1 MIMLTATG
9 PGLYTHTFAGYV
21 PSPRAGGDPWRT
33 IVVEEAATAAGPW
46 TEYASGEIAPLD
58 PDPAE
63 PLSRA
68 INAPGATMPAGWQ
81 RVTFVDDLGYRQP
94 FRPVYSGQSW
104 APTVQDVAD
113 MCGAYANT
121 ALDYDTD
128 ATVVRVFDETT
139 TPSRATVEGYIHAA
153 VQDIAG
159 WAGVTAERLEQL
171 ATLANRAA
179 AAHAAAAVEAERAK
193 TNAADNANS
202 VWRWHQNNYLGL
214 RGELIKQAR
223 AGALRLT

>member
-9 PGLYTHTFAGYV
+9 PGLYTHTLVGYV
-21 PSPRAGGDPWRT
+21 PSPRASGDPWRT

-94 FRPVYSGQSW
+94 FRPVY
-104 APTVQDVAD
+104 
-113 MCGAYANT
+113 T